1 MDRIS
6 ITVSGRLGS
15 DPRRDTTEG
24 GSTKVI
30 MSLAAEPRNSR
41 ESPTRWFKV
50 VAYGHVAAHA
60 ADSLHKG
67 DYVTVRADDTYPW
80 AWADDQS
87 KEPRGTTVLIAYD
100 IAASVRFDNVTSG
113 AAARRAARDQDAAD
127 ITAEEQANRSVLA
140 GVSAETA

>member
-6 ITVSGRLGS
+6 ITVSGRIGS
-15 DPRRDTTEG
+15 DPRRDATES
-24 GSTKVI
+24 GSAKVI
-30 MSLAAEPRNSR
+30 MSLAAEPRNGQ
-41 ESPTRWFKV
+41 SPTRWFKV

-67 DYVTVRADDTYPW
+67 DYVTVRADDTYAW
-80 AWADDQS
+80 AWADDNS

-113 AAARRAARDQDAAD
+113 AAARRAARDQDATD
-127 ITAEEQANRSVLA
+127 ITTEEQANRGVLA
-140 GVSAETA
+140 GVTTEAS